1 MDQISEMFANI
12 NWDDVLTVVS
22 DYVTKINVGDFL
34 QSVMDFF
41 MGVLGVVAGD
51 LLAVIM
57 G

>member
-41 MGVLGVVAGD
+41 LGVLGVVAGD